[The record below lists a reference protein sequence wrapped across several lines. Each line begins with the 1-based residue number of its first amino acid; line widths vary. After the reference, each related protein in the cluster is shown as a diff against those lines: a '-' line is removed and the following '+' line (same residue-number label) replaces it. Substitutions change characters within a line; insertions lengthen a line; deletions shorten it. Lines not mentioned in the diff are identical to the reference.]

1 MIAYSKCAVKFVYK
15 DHSRELENVNNLKN
29 ETVVCYIE
37 VFFEAGLSVYVE
49 YLQFCHLSHFLEMF
63 FKNCLLCW
71 S

>member
-37 VFFEAGLSVYVE
+37 VFFKVGLTVFLIDICVFFSVHQINKIV
-49 YLQFCHLSHFLEMF
+49 HIIVHRM
-63 FKNCLLCW
+63 
-71 S
+71 